1 MQHLPKILLVLYVL
15 LFSVLAIDPYD
26 RATWFVENLP
36 VWVAVGILVLWY
48 RSFVFSNTAYF
59 LMWAFLCYHTIG
71 GYWTFE
77 RVPFEYGNQLL
88 SFLHF
93 DFILP
98 DGRNNFDRVG
108 HFFVG
113 VFAYPMVEFLVR
125 RSLVSNRFIAF
136 MFAVFAVG
144 FWAASYEIIEMYYA
158 VEEGGTSG
166 SLFLGSQGDI
176 WDAQKDMFLDICGAV
191 LFGFLAII
199 TVSKQTRKN

>member
-1 MQHLPKILLVLYVL
+1 MKHLPKILLAFYMI
-15 LFSVLAIDPYD
+15 LFSVLAIEPYD
-26 RATWFVENLP
+26 RTTWFVENLP
-36 VWVAVGILVLWY
+36 VLIAVGILILWH

-71 GYWTFE
+71 GHWTFE

-88 SFLHF
+88 SSLHF
-93 DFILP
+93 DFVLP

-136 MFAVFAVG
+136 LFAVSAVG
-144 FWAASYEIIEMYYA
+144 LWAASYEIIEMYYA
-158 VEEGGTSG
+158 VVEGGVSG
-166 SLFLGSQGDI
+166 SFFLGSQGDE
-176 WDAQKDMFLDICGAV
+176 WDAQKDMFLDICGAI

-199 TVSKQTRKN
+199 TVSKQTR